1 MYINSTQ
8 DKKNLDKYIDI
19 LSTMDKD
26 SNLKEEW
33 LDKLR
38 TKDVK
43 IRNYKNDLKRR
54 KNKLRELKMKRKN
67 LEVDT
72 NTDSDLSHENA
83 SSLHKYVDK
92 QSLKQKHLMLS
103 RQVDR
108 LTEESEIL
116 DKSIDDYNHKIE
128 ALEFKLSELQD
139 IDTKVWNSISNVSK

>member
-1 MYINSTQ
+1 M
-8 DKKNLDKYIDI
+8 
-19 LSTMDKD
+19 
-26 SNLKEEW
+26 
-33 LDKLR
+33 
-38 TKDVK
+38 K

-72 NTDSDLSHENA
+72 NTDSDLSHENT
-83 SSLHKYVDK
+83 SSLNKYVDK

-139 IDTKVWNSISNVSK
+139 IDTKV